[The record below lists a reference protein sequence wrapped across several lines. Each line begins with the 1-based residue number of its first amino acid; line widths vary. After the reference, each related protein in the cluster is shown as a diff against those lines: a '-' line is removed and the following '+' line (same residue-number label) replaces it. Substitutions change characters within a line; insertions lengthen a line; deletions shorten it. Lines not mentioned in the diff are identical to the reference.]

1 MRQDEPTGV
10 DQPDEDASGNKGE
23 RAALVPIQE
32 KTVEF
37 YGDSITAALV
47 KVEPGQ
53 AEQVYVPIRPICEY
67 LGLDWSAQYRRI
79 KRDEVLVEK
88 LLSVAITATER
99 GKGKGQREVLS
110 LPLDLLAGFLFGLD
124 ANRVKP
130 ELKEKVTRYRR
141 ECYRVLAQAFGEETL
156 PFAYDAGAVRQYEPN
171 PVLLQIREQALAL
184 AKLAEQRLNSHD
196 QMFEQVKDAFRHI
209 RQRMDAVERVVRPG
223 DIISDTQAAEISIK
237 VRGLAE
243 YLTSKLGPIDSAG
256 KVHYQSIFGELQR
269 RFGVTSYKLIP
280 QRDYTEVLAFL
291 NDWRKAAD
299 N

>member
-1 MRQDEPTGV
+1 MEEKQV
-10 DQPDEDASGNKGE
+10 D
-23 RAALVPIQE
+23 
-32 KTVEF
+32 F
-37 YGDSITAALV
+37 YGDEITAALV
-47 KVEPGQ
+47 EVVPGQ
-53 AEQVYVPIRPICEY
+53 ETQVYVPIRPICDY
-67 LGLDWSAQYRRI
+67 LGLSWAGQRERI
-79 KRDEVLVEK
+79 LRDEVL
-88 LLSVAITATER
+88 TEEFKGVR
-99 GKGKGQREVLS
+99 VTRTPSAGKRSTGGVQEALS
-110 LPLDLLAGFLFGLD
+110 LPLKLLPGWLFGID
-124 ANRVKP
+124 PSRVKP
-130 ELKEKVTRYRR
+130 ELKEKIIRYRR
-141 ECYRVLAQAFGEETL
+141 ECYRVLSQVFQAET
-156 PFAYDAGAVRQYEPN
+156 AAVTELDEVDLFSQDISPNPPN
-171 PVLLQIREQALAL
+171 PVLVQIREQALAM
-184 AKLAEQRLNSHD
+184 ARFAEQQIQAEQRLNAHD